1 MGRYCRAFAPTYAM
15 STCMR
20 SILLQLKLCALMIR
34 YGRNGGS
41 MISILL
47 YKKQNNTKKEMA
59 IIGMVCLQKVCCL
72 NYYYFNYSYRAFIE
86 GLRGPTDMMLSNY
99 VPSYC
104 IFRQQTKK
112 NERVILLPMHVFK
125 PPPVVYI
132 ILYSFYVDVLFYGSS
147 ILVVVQFS
155 LMTKNLITVITKV

>member
-1 MGRYCRAFAPTYAM
+1 MGRCCRAFAPTYAM

-112 NERVILLPMHVFK
+112 TRGLYFYPCMFSSRRRWC
-125 PPPVVYI
+125 
-132 ILYSFYVDVLFYGSS
+132 ILYYIHFTWMFCSTVVLYQQ
-147 ILVVVQFS
+147 QFS
-155 LMTKNLITVITKV
+155 SL